1 MLGAMLLAEDLLLL
15 LTDDETG
22 RLLVSGHDV
31 DVALGGAQLVDLSL
45 SGRVG
50 VDHKRLVVRDPSATG
65 DELLDRAL
73 ETVGSRVGKKPS
85 SVVTTLGAKLR
96 DQLYGRLAAVG
107 ILRAEHGKV
116 LGLFPTTRWPTSSA
130 DHEAAVRRAVTSALV
145 HGTTPEPRD
154 AALVALLHALRS
166 THKVV
171 KPSEHGLRRRDLDR
185 RAKTI
190 AEGEW
195 GSGAVRDA
203 IDEMVATVAVLA
215 STAAVGGDGSS

>member
-1 MLGAMLLAEDLLLL
+1 MLLAEDLLLL

-22 RLLVSGHDV
+22 RLLVSGHEV

-50 VDHKRLVVRDPSATG
+50 VDDKRLVVRDLSATG
-65 DELLDRAL
+65 DELLDHAL
-73 ETVGSRVGKKPS
+73 ETVRSRVGKKPS

-96 DQLYGRLAAVG
+96 HQLYGRLAAVG

-171 KPSEHGLRRRDLDR
+171 NPSEHGLRRRDLDR
-185 RAKTI
+185 RAKAI

-195 GSGAVRDA
+195 GSRAVRDA

-215 STAAVGGDGSS
+215 SAAAAGGDGSS